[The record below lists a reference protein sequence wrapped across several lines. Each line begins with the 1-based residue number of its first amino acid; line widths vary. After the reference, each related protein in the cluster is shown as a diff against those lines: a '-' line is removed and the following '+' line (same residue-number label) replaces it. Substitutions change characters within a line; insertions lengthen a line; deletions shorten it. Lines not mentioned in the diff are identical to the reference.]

1 MTSPLVRRLVLISV
15 LGTSAAMLL
24 MLAGV
29 LFPNPFLLVLVM
41 SVGQGLGLLSLALFL
56 LAVTLDIQGAVSGAY
71 DYLPPG
77 GEGDEP
83 AEGDASSPSG
93 ANPAA

>member
-1 MTSPLVRRLVLISV
+1 MNSPLVKRLVLISV
-15 LGTSAAMLL
+15 LGTSASMVL

-56 LAVTLDIQGAVSGAY
+56 LAVTLDIQGAVSATY
-71 DYLPPG
+71 DFLP
-77 GEGDEP
+77 ESD
-83 AEGDASSPSG
+83 DAGPQPKSDDAAPSG
-93 ANPAA
+93 LNPGA